1 MVEDDRNRSHPMR
14 DAIREIALFIYRHE
28 YSVPLSAVPLFLIF
42 RLVCRKLRG
51 SLLVLSLST
60 PGLVYPLGL
69 AGAQDV
75 LGAMFIWFVM
85 IPAMWKIPL
94 VAVGSAIRLWLV
106 VDGRL
111 KDSPFLSPQT
121 VILCAALLGLYAS
134 VWLERYRMADGC
146 SIGSRFRAGLADSL
160 AYGAGLRRE
169 HLGRPRRDAGRG
181 RDGEPRGR
189 HSGDSRDQDRPA
201 AGDRQSLAL
210 RGQISASARLVMKYD
225 PGEMAT

>member
-42 RLVCRKLRG
+42 RLVCRKQRG
-51 SLLVLSLST
+51 SLLVLSRST

-85 IPAMWKIPL
+85 IPAMWIIPL
-94 VAVGSAIRLWLV
+94 VAVGSAIRLWLI

-111 KDSPFLSPQT
+111 EDSPFLSPQT
-121 VILCAALLGLYAS
+121 VILWAALLGLYAS
-134 VWLERYRMADGC
+134 VSLERD
-146 SIGSRFRAGLADSL
+146 ILT
-160 AYGAGLRRE
+160 RE
-169 HLGRPRRDAGRG
+169 PW
-181 RDGEPRGR
+181 
-189 HSGDSRDQDRPA
+189 
-201 AGDRQSLAL
+201 
-210 RGQISASARLVMKYD
+210 
-225 PGEMAT
+225 